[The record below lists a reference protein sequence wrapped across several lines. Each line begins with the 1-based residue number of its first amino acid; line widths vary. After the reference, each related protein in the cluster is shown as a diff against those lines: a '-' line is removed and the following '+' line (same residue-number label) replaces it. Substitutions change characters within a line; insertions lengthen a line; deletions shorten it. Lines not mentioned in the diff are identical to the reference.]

1 MKSERP
7 SKVTLEDLLQ
17 LKRAERPSEEFWP
30 AFEQE
35 LRAKQLAAIVQTRSS
50 WRDWVGR
57 KTLIR
62 LCMPL
67 GAAAVVAMTFSSI
80 RSVGPQATPAEP
92 ILGQVSSGL
101 VAMNSLVA
109 DNNDVAL
116 IVGEKSGANP
126 EVAVNAVASTNE
138 VQTDVVDVAS
148 ARAVQV
154 ANTNNTPST
163 NFAARAFDSHPV
175 MQVLAEP
182 TLMQMVGR
190 AISVSSQA
198 VASRTP
204 VTEPLAQVATPRD
217 NRRSRLL
224 AYSVSFDPH
233 AADSLDAVRSRDR
246 ITHRLSDEAIYDS
259 ITRLGLSGDRVSIK
273 F

>member
-17 LKRAERPSEEFWP
+17 LKRAERPSAEFWP
-30 AFEQE
+30 EFEQE

-67 GAAAVVAMTFSSI
+67 GAAAVVAMTFSSV
-80 RSVGPQATPAEP
+80 RSDGPVATPAEP
-92 ILGQVSSGL
+92 VVGQVSSGL
-101 VAMNSLVA
+101 VAVNSLDA
-109 DNNDVAL
+109 DSNAAAL
-116 IVGEKSGANP
+116 IAGEKSFANT
-126 EVAVNAVASTNE
+126 EVAVNDGSSSTDE
-138 VQTDVVDVAS
+138 AADVMVVVP
-148 ARAVQV
+148 ARAMQV
-154 ANTNNTPST
+154 ANTNNATAT
-163 NFAARAFDSHPV
+163 NFVTRTFDANPV
-175 MQVLAEP
+175 MQVLSEP
-182 TLMQMVGR
+182 TLVQMVGR
-190 AISVSSQA
+190 ALSVSSQA
-198 VASRTP
+198 AASRTP

>member
-1 MKSERP
+1 MKSEHP
-7 SKVTLEDLLQ
+7 SKSKVTLEDLLQ
-17 LKRAERPSEEFWP
+17 LKRAERPPVEFWP
-30 AFEQE
+30 EFEQE

-80 RSVGPQATPAEP
+80 RSVGPQVMPDESTV
-92 ILGQVSSGL
+92 GQLASGL
-101 VAMNSLVA
+101 VTINSVVT
-109 DNNDVAL
+109 DSGDVAV
-116 IVGEKSGANP
+116 IVGEKSASNI
-126 EVAVNAVASTNE
+126 EVAVNAASSS
-138 VQTDVVDVAS
+138 TDVQSEAVAVVPV
-148 ARAVQV
+148 RAVQV
-154 ANTNNTPST
+154 AKINNFGST
-163 NFAARAFDSHPV
+163 NFAARAFDANPV
-175 MQVLAEP
+175 MQVLSEP
-182 TLMQMVGR
+182 TLVQMVGR
-190 AISVSSQA
+190 AISVSSRA
-198 VASRTP
+198 P
-204 VTEPLAQVATPRD
+204 ITEPLAQVATPRD
-217 NRRSRLL
+217 NRRTRLL